1 MMGLFRSKRIE
12 IRLVAFVLTFL
23 MVGQGTI
30 ALAGS
35 GRIYPQQKVTLFR
48 GENVVGVYT
57 KEAPLP
63 QGTVMVADG
72 RCAIR
77 LEDWYLVAEDKSVFS
92 IDTSG
97 KQRNLFV
104 EKGTIY
110 FKTAGF
116 KTAGMNGSFAF
127 ITSHGQ
133 MDIQRILLNAAHAD
147 QTIKGYLSAN
157 KDQSELGV
165 AEGGTMEVL
174 TDKGVMTVQSGNKII
189 LAQADMDIGLPEEEP
204 TASKEPAKAEKKGWS
219 RTTKNIAIATLGVGA
234 AAGIAIGL
242 SGGGGDDGGGGSVS
256 PSSP

>member
-35 GRIYPQQKVTLFR
+35 GRIYPQQKVTLYR
-48 GENVVGVYT
+48 GEDVVGIFT

-77 LEDWYLVAEDKSVFS
+77 LDDWYLVAEDKSVFS

-97 KQRNLFV
+97 AQRNLFV
-104 EKGTIY
+104 EKGTVY
-110 FKTAGF
+110 F

-127 ITSHGQ
+127 ITPQGQ
-133 MDIQRILLNAAHAD
+133 IDIQRILVKAAHGD
-147 QTIKGYLSAN
+147 QTIKGYLSAT
-157 KDQSELGV
+157 KEQGELGV
-165 AEGGTMEVL
+165 AEGGAMEVI
-174 TDKGVMTVQSGNKII
+174 TDEGVMTVQSGNKII

-204 TASKEPAKAEKKGWS
+204 TASKEPAETEKKGWS
-219 RTTKNIAIATLGVGA
+219 KTTRNIAIGALGVAA

-242 SGGGGDDGGGGSVS
+242 SGGGGDDGGGNVS